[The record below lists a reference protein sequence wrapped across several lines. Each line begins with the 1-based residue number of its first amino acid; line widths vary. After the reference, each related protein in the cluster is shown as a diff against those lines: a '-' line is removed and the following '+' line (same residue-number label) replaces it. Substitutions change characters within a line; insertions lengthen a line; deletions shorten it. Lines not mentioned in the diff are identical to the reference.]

1 MSILYSEFLSFPLM
15 SFFCSRIPP
24 RMPHYIKSL
33 CILRLLLV
41 MTISQTFLVFD
52 DLDSFEENWSAI
64 L

>member
-1 MSILYSEFLSFPLM
+1 
-15 SFFCSRIPP
+15 
-24 RMPHYIKSL
+24 MPHYIKSL